1 MFYHGFPTGRY
12 DGLKGPLFSSMVS
25 SEVFSEFE
33 IVLGSVKQFSE
44 VSNSSRRYKQF
55 SEVSNS
61 SRKSQTVLGSFKQLS
76 EVSNSSQKSQIVL
89 IEVSNSSRGII
100 QFSAVS
106 NCPRTLKQLLVF
118 GDTFCDLVILLTV
131 IKFAYEVGLVRNMEF
146 LQCMDGPKEGCQ
158 QLNPLEWC
166 FIIHNTI
173 MIKQDSLVK
182 LSNLAVPSPGKESK
196 AAGRVSKIL

>member
-1 MFYHGFPTGRY
+1 MFYHGFRTWWY

-25 SEVFSEFE
+25 SEGFSEFE

-44 VSNSSRRYKQF
+44 VLNSSQKCQTVFGSVKQF

-61 SRKSQTVLGSFKQLS
+61 SRKSQTVLGSFKQFS
-76 EVSNSSQKSQIVL
+76 EVSNSSRKAQTVLRSLKQFSEKSQTVL
-89 IEVSNSSRGII
+89 GSLKQFSEVSTVLREVSNSSRDLR

-131 IKFAYEVGLVRNMEF
+131 IKLVLILLTLKGWKAESTLEPPSGFEHGTPGLEI
-146 LQCMDGPKEGCQ
+146 QH
-158 QLNPLEWC
+158 LN
-166 FIIHNTI
+166 H
-173 MIKQDSLVK
+173 
-182 LSNLAVPSPGKESK
+182 
-196 AAGRVSKIL
+196 